1 MKTKEIELC
10 GKKVMLGYCYAT
22 EIAYKTLADEDVSDF
37 RRELA
42 EKVNEGAM
50 PDVRRCIYL
59 IISAMQSYYE
69 MTGEEPP
76 IKDRDLMYEA
86 TPEDIGL
93 GIGTVVGL
101 QADFY
106 HIGKS
111 EAEKEQAEEK
121 ENKPKN
127 D

>member
-1 MKTKEIELC
+1 MKIKEIELC
-10 GKKVMLGYCYAT
+10 GKKVTLGYCYAT
-22 EIAYKTLADEDVSDF
+22 EIAYKTLAEEEIIDF

-59 IISAMQSYYE
+59 IQSAILSYYE
-69 MTGEEPP
+69 MTGEDSP
-76 IKDRDLMYEA
+76 IKDRDLMYKA

-93 GIGTVVGL
+93 GIGTVLSL
-101 QADFY
+101 QGDFY
-106 HIGKS
+106 HTSKS

>member
-10 GKKVMLGYCYAT
+10 GKKVTLGYCYAT
-22 EIAYKTLADEDVSDF
+22 EIAYKTLADEDIINF
-37 RRELA
+37 RREVA
-42 EKVNEGAM
+42 EKVNEDAM

-59 IISAMQSYYE
+59 ILSAMQSYYE
-69 MTGEEPP
+69 MTGEDSP
-76 IKDRDLMYEA
+76 IKDRDLMYKA

-93 GIGTVVGL
+93 GIGTVLGL
-101 QADFY
+101 QEEFY
-106 HIGKS
+106 HISKS

-121 ENKPKN
+121 ESKPKN

>member
-10 GKKVMLGYCYAT
+10 GKKVTLGYCYAT
-22 EIAYKTLADEDVSDF
+22 EIAYKTLAEEEIIDF

-42 EKVNEGAM
+42 ENVNEGAM

-59 IISAMQSYYE
+59 IQSAILSYYE
-69 MTGEEPP
+69 MTGEDSP

-93 GIGTVVGL
+93 GIGTVLGL
-101 QADFY
+101 QGDFY
-106 HIGKS
+106 HTSKS

-121 ENKPKN
+121 ESNPKN

>member
-10 GKKVMLGYCYAT
+10 GKKVTLGYCYAT
-22 EIAYKTLADEDVSDF
+22 EIAYKTLADEDIINF
-37 RRELA
+37 RREVA
-42 EKVNEGAM
+42 EKVNEDVM

-59 IISAMQSYYE
+59 IQSAILSYYE

-76 IKDRDLMYEA
+76 IKDRDLMYKA

-93 GIGTVVGL
+93 GIGTVLGL
-101 QADFY
+101 QEEFY
-106 HIGKS
+106 HISKS
-111 EAEKEQAEEK
+111 EAEKEQAKEK

>member
-10 GKKVMLGYCYAT
+10 GKKVTLGYCYAT
-22 EIAYKTLADEDVSDF
+22 EIAYKTLADEDIIDF

-42 EKVNEGAM
+42 EKVNGDVM

-59 IISAMQSYYE
+59 ILSAMQSYYE
-69 MTGEEPP
+69 MTGAEPP
-76 IKDRDLMYEA
+76 IKDRDLMYKA

-93 GIGTVVGL
+93 GIGTVLGL
-101 QADFY
+101 QEEFY
-106 HIGKS
+106 HISKS

-121 ENKPKN
+121 ESNPKN